1 MIEEKIAPAMHRKL
15 KQLIRKDYRATFYER
30 LDCLNESEPL
40 FEDLP
45 YPLRY
50 GKTLQYSLDRISVC
64 IQSDEKIVGSVKEII
79 PGDTQIETVE
89 ELTDAWWDR
98 SLPEIQE
105 KILWFY
111 SYNWLRRRPPWF
123 YSFGHLGFEWQK
135 ILSRGLGG
143 YLQEARI
150 LLDKAADDET
160 KKNFLSG
167 AIICYQALSAFI
179 QRYAEEA
186 AALAG
191 AAADDREKK
200 RLVEIA
206 SICRSV
212 SVEPAQSFREALQL
226 IWLIVLPLMKVC
238 GCGVFD
244 LGRMDQYLLPY
255 YKADIKA
262 GRLTRDEALELII
275 EFFYKN
281 NEIMSPADHM
291 SLDDVKTQFT
301 LEMTFDDPNYIILGG
316 LLPGQRGG
324 VNEVTHIFIEAQHIL
339 QLRNPFIILRYYSG
353 IDEDLWQKAC
363 AAMRDN
369 ATIVVYNDNTM
380 IPALTAYGI
389 AGDDAVDY
397 GFYGCNDPDITGKQ
411 GGLRQL
417 WFNLALPL
425 ELALDKQKQ
434 RDDFSAES
442 PPIPSQFALDERMI
456 GLMKGNYQGI
466 RTKALEE
473 IRNMDDLLDEY
484 RKQLRFLIMDFRT
497 AFEKDIELELK
508 YNEGRIRI
516 EDCFLAGTMEKALT
530 WNDGGT
536 LYNVMTVQG
545 SGIATVVDSLA
556 AIQQLVFIDREMS
569 LAGLA
574 NVLKQNFEGN
584 EILQNRLK
592 YRMPKFGNDIEWV
605 DRLAQKVVNIFCDE
619 VAIQNK
625 GDYLYT
631 FLPTLST
638 DRDFT
643 GMGNILG
650 ASADGRHAGE
660 LVSENQSPTLGAERE
675 GVTALLNSVSKIPFN
690 RITGGPLNLK
700 IHPSAVEGEDGLTA
714 LATLLKTYMELGG
727 MQVQLNIL
735 SRQQLLDAQKHPEK
749 HEGLCIR
756 VTGYSAYFTQ
766 MGKKAQNEVIGRTEL
781 A

>member
-1 MIEEKIAPAMHRKL
+1 MIEEKISPAMREKL
-15 KQLIRKDYRATFYER
+15 TQMIHKDYRATFYER
-30 LDCLNESEPL
+30 LDCLIESEPL
-40 FEDLP
+40 FENLP
-45 YPLRY
+45 YPERY
-50 GKTLQYSLDRISVC
+50 GNTLQYSLDRISLC
-64 IQSDEKIVGSVKEII
+64 IKSDEKIVGSVKEII
-79 PGDTQIETVE
+79 PSDGQIETVE
-89 ELTDAWWDR
+89 ELTNAWWNR

-123 YSFGHLGFEWQK
+123 YSFGHLGFEWEK
-135 ILSRGLGG
+135 LLSLGLGG
-143 YLQEARI
+143 YLKEARM
-150 LLDKAADDET
+150 LLEKANGNET
-160 KKNFLSG
+160 KRNFLKG
-167 AIICYQALSAFI
+167 AIICYQALSSFI

-186 AALAG
+186 EALAG
-191 AAADDREKK
+191 TAGDEREKS

-206 SICRSV
+206 SICRSI
-212 SVEPAQSFREALQL
+212 STEPAQSFREALQL

-255 YKADIKA
+255 FKADLEK
-262 GRLTRDEALELII
+262 GGLTRDEALELII

-316 LLPGQRGG
+316 LLPGKRGG
-324 VNEVTHIFIEAQHIL
+324 VNEVTHLFIEAQHIL
-339 QLRNPFIILRYYSG
+339 QLRNPFIVLRYYSG
-353 IDEDLWQKAC
+353 IDEDFWQKAC

-369 ATIVVYNDNTM
+369 ATIVIYNDNTM

-389 AGDDAVDY
+389 REEDAVDY

-417 WFNLALPL
+417 WFNLVLPL
-425 ELALDKQKQ
+425 ELALNKAKQ
-434 RDDFSAES
+434 RADFSADR
-442 PPIPSQFALDERMI
+442 PPVPSQFALDERMI
-456 GLMKGNYQGI
+456 GLMKGSFHGI
-466 RTKALEE
+466 RTKPLDD

-484 RKQLRFLIMDFRT
+484 RKQLRFLMADFRN
-497 AFEKDIELELK
+497 AIEQDIDLEIK
-508 YNEGRIRI
+508 YNKGRIRI
-516 EDCFLAGTMEKALT
+516 EDCFLAGTLEKALT

-545 SGIATVVDSLA
+545 SGLATVTDALA
-556 AIQQLVFIDREMS
+556 AIDQMVFSDQEMS

-574 NVLKQNFEGN
+574 DVLNQNFDGN
-584 EILQNRLK
+584 ESIQKRLK
-592 YRMPKFGNDIEWV
+592 HHLPKFGNDIEWV
-605 DRLAQKVVNIFCDE
+605 DRLAHRVVNIFCDE
-619 VAIQNK
+619 VAAQNNSN
-625 GDYLYT
+625 YIYT

-643 GMGNILG
+643 GMGEILG
-650 ASADGRHAGE
+650 ASADGRNAGDPI
-660 LVSENQSPTLGAERE
+660 SENQSPTLGAERE
-675 GVTALLNSVSKIPFN
+675 GITALLNSVSKIPFN

-700 IHPSAVEGEDGLTA
+700 IHPSAVQGEDGLKA
-714 LATLLKTYMELGG
+714 LAALLKTYMEMGG

-749 HEGLCIR
+749 YEGLCIR
-756 VTGYSAYFTQ
+756 VTGYSAYFVQ
-766 MGKKAQNEVIGRTEL
+766 MGKKAQDEVIRRTEI